1 MPKKSWLEI
10 AEIVALG
17 SSVVGTIAAA
27 ISSQVAY
34 AATPLTV
41 TISLNLLNRYR
52 FEQQKEHYTTSA
64 IYDVHRVVESLH
76 QQMLEKRSPFR
87 GGNSSLEAE
96 IASISSQLQALEYK
110 IHPLV
115 GELVQRTQMP
125 DFQAIE
131 AELSNLKEKLQTLDN
146 INPLITEVKQVQ
158 SEKVIT
164 TRAIAQL
171 KNQLDLLAK
180 RLDNF
185 PTEESLITP
194 AKEVAFAGT
203 NGHHQELKSPANVDL
218 VSESVSGYDFSTEST
233 SNDDY
238 LFESA
243 TKIKVIGIG
252 GCGCKAIARIKANG
266 LTELEFW
273 AISPDREELNNSTA
287 THLLQIGENNDGD
300 PETSK
305 QAAISFREEIAQICA
320 DTDLIFMIAGM
331 GKGTGTGAA
340 PVIAEIAQE
349 TGCLTVAIVTRPLT
363 TDGSRVTRLAEAA
376 IAELTT
382 HVDSLIAIA
391 NNKLLAAISEQSPVE
406 QAYQLANDIISQ
418 GVQSISEMLAVPGVV
433 NVDFADLR
441 LAMAKSGIALMGIGS
456 GMGQNRAR
464 EAAIAAL
471 FSPLLDASLE
481 KATAVILTITGG
493 TDLSLHEVNTAA
505 EVVREAIA
513 PDAKLIVGATMNL
526 KMQSEVRVTAI
537 ATGLNKSGFHSLPFP
552 S

>member
-10 AEIVALG
+10 AEIAALAT
-17 SSVVGTIAAA
+17 SVVGTVAAA

-34 AATPLTV
+34 AAAPLTV

-52 FEQQKEHYTTSA
+52 FEQRKEDYTTSA

-76 QQMLEKRSPFR
+76 QQMHKRQYS
-87 GGNSSLEAE
+87 GGDNSSLEAE
-96 IASISSQLQALEYK
+96 IASIYSQLQALEYK

-131 AELSNLKEKLQTLDN
+131 AELRDLKEKLQTLDI
-146 INPLITEVKQVQ
+146 INPLVSEVKQVQ
-158 SEKVIT
+158 SEKAMT

-171 KNQLDLLAK
+171 RNQLDLLAK
-180 RLDNF
+180 RLDNL
-185 PTEESLITP
+185 PTDNCLTTP

-203 NGHHQELKSPANVDL
+203 NGHHEELETPANVDL
-218 VSESVSGYDFSTEST
+218 VSESVSGSDFSAESS

-238 LFESA
+238 LFEKA
-243 TKIKVIGIG
+243 TKIKVIGVG

-273 AISPDREELNNSTA
+273 AISSDVEELNNSTA
-287 THLLQIGENNDGD
+287 SHVLQIGENNAGD

-305 QAAISFREEIAQICA
+305 QAARSSREEIAQILA
-320 DTDLIFMIAGM
+320 ETDLVFIIAGM
-331 GKGTGTGAA
+331 GKGTGTGAT
-340 PVIAEIAQE
+340 PVIGEIARKI
-349 TGCLTVAIVTRPLT
+349 GCLTVAIVTRPLT
-363 TDGSRVTRLAEAA
+363 IDGSRATRLADEA
-376 IAELTT
+376 IATLATN
-382 HVDSLIAIA
+382 VDSLIAIP

-406 QAYQLANDIISQ
+406 QAYQLANDIIAQ
-418 GVQSISEMLAVPGVV
+418 GVQSLSEMLAVPSLV

-441 LAMAKSGIALMGIGS
+441 LAMARSGTALMGIGS

-464 EAAIAAL
+464 EAAIAAI

-481 KATAVILTITGG
+481 KATTVILTISGG
-493 TDLSLHEVNTAA
+493 SDLSLHEVNTAA

-513 PDAKLIVGATMNL
+513 PNARLIVGATMDL

-537 ATGLNKSGFHSLPFP
+537 ATGLKNSGLHSLHNH